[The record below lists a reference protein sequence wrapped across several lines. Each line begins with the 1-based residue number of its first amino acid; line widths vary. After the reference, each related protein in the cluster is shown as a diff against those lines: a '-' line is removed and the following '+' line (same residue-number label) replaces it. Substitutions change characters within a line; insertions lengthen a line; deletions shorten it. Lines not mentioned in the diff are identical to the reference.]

1 MVVGLQVG
9 WTCILVVNL
18 EYPDEQKENH
28 ETVKS
33 LPPSWPNLRKTWW
46 RRQAEATPHA
56 GARTALGNRGSS
68 DSGKIAVSSS
78 CNN

>member
-1 MVVGLQVG
+1 MFVGLQVR
-9 WTCILVVNL
+9 WTCILVFNL

-33 LPPSWPNLRKTWW
+33 LPPSWPNLRKKWW
-46 RRQAEATPHA
+46 QCQAEVTLHT
-56 GARTALGNRGSS
+56 GMRTALGNQGSLG
-68 DSGKIAVSSS
+68 SGKIAVSSS